1 MESLVE
7 VKIEKVLQ
15 AVEHKKICEQKAR
28 AVISRMQE
36 KKIKVRSWFFF
47 KKEISLFDFYRKNAG
62 YREWYYYAYLEGHIT
77 KSENRFLDVHYTY
90 FRFNHTICH
99 GERAFLTESDFSRM
113 TLILETKLE

>member
-1 MESLVE
+1 MESLIE

-15 AVEHKKICEQKAR
+15 AVEHKKVCEQKAK
-28 AVISRMQE
+28 AVISHMQE

-47 KKEISLFDFYRKNAG
+47 KKEISLFDFYRKNGG
-62 YREWYYYAYLEGHIT
+62 YRDAYLDGHIT
-77 KSENRFLDVHYTY
+77 KSENRFLEVYYTY
-90 FRFNHTICH
+90 FRFNHTIRH